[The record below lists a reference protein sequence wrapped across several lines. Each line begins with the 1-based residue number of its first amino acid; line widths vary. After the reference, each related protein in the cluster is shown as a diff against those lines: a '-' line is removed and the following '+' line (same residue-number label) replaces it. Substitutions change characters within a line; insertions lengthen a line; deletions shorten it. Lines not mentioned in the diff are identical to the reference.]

1 MSPSAVPH
9 STASDH
15 FKDDLNLSILG
26 LGVAYPDVKNGPEA
40 LELLARRHYPE
51 SKAYVLH

>member
-26 LGVAYPDVKNGPEA
+26 LGVDYPIHENGPDV
-40 LELLARRHYPE
+40 LEILARRHYPD
-51 SKAYVLH
+51 SIA